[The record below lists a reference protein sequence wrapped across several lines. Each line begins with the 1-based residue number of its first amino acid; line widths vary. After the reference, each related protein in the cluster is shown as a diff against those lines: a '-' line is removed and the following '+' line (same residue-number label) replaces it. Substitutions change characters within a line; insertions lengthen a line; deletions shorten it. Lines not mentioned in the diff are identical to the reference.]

1 MTRITLFR
9 RDGRIVRIEAEGHS
23 GYADEG
29 SDIVCAAVTA
39 SFRLVSA
46 QLDAAGVTQ
55 KVSQD
60 PRRAYLAI
68 EAADAAAEHILA
80 GFGAL
85 AWELCE
91 EYSENIS
98 VTEVEQNA

>member
-1 MTRITLFR
+1 MTSITLFR
-9 RDGRIVRIEAEGHS
+9 RHGLIVRVEAEGHS

-39 SFRLVSA
+39 SFRLMSA
-46 QLDAAGVTQ
+46 QLDAAGLSQ
-55 KVSQD
+55 KVRQD
-60 PRRAYLAI
+60 ARRAYLSI
-68 EAADAAAEHILA
+68 EAEGAAAGHIFA

-85 AWELCE
+85 AYELSE
-91 EYSENIS
+91 EYPENIS